1 VNRLRNPL
9 TPFLLISMVLGLS
22 LSALIQMS
30 PVLAAHMG
38 ASYTEIGL
46 SMGAARLTP
55 YVILSPIIGLLLKRI
70 PGMVAIMISA
80 ALMVSSHLL
89 LSIAGDLT
97 LLTVAQIASGIS
109 MVFYYP
115 VSEIIL
121 ATIYHGAER
130 MRAFSKFG
138 AASAMGFLA
147 GSMLSGVLAQYLGL
161 QPMFLTLGVLTALT
175 TPYITRSK
183 LSPTVKDTHMMVNLN
198 FLTKLLPA
206 FSVTMPFF
214 MIFGISQVI
223 IPGYAALSGISELE
237 IGLLFLGMWVARIL
251 TSITMAR
258 RPVGNIGRWFLM
270 SGIVLSTLLATV
282 ALYPS
287 PTTLVILLLAMGA
300 VIALIYILTLY
311 LTSVKSEDN
320 QHMAIGAY
328 ETVIGM
334 AFLIGTPLAGAMADI
349 LGIRTLFLG
358 LSLLGLLSGIVG
370 YLHRR

>member
-1 VNRLRNPL
+1 
-9 TPFLLISMVLGLS
+9 MVLGLS

-97 LLTVAQIASGIS
+97 LLTVAQITSGIS